1 LDTSVI
7 DAIKRWPNVPAAW
20 GWLSLTCRGEWRL
33 YPLGDA
39 AQGGAGES
47 ITNEQ
52 IIGFINRNYMGDDQG
67 QWLFQ
72 NGPQKVYV
80 RLDSTPYILRTSAFR
95 KTGAQSALKPSH
107 TEPVST
113 QNSQSSVDFLTDKTK
128 NHNLINSPL
137 PTHPLVTHNGLNIE
151 SIEAWFVDQ
160 GGHVYALTNLGIGRV
175 DDRDLLALSGQLHT
189 PLGQSLDNLWPTL
202 AHSSG
207 VFETHHTLALSGT
220 NNPILE
226 QPRRLF
232 VVDTIDTLARQ
243 YGFTRNPMA
252 HA

>member
-1 LDTSVI
+1 MDTSVI

-33 YPLGDA
+33 HPLGDA
-39 AQGGAGES
+39 ALGGPGES
-47 ITNEQ
+47 IANEQ
-52 IIGFINRNYMGDDQG
+52 ITGFINRNYVGDDQG

-80 RLDSTPYILRTSAFR
+80 RLDSTPYILRTTVLSTSDA
-95 KTGAQSALKPSH
+95 KIAPDQSHL
-107 TEPVST
+107 EPTAGQSD
-113 QNSQSSVDFLTDKTK
+113 QSSVAFLT
-128 NHNLINSPL
+128 
-137 PTHPLVTHNGLNIE
+137 THELVTHNGLNIK
-151 SIEAWFVDQ
+151 SIESWFVDQ
-160 GGHVYALTNLGIGRV
+160 GGHVYALTNLGVGRV
-175 DDRDLLALSGQLHT
+175 DDRDLLALTSQLHT
-189 PLGQSLDNLWPTL
+189 PLGQSLDALWPTL

-220 NNPILE
+220 NNPTLE

-232 VVDTIDTLARQ
+232 VVDTVDTLAHQ